1 MNSWRAAAAAALMVV
16 GVTFGNGI
24 EAGQRAMR
32 IGVQLPL
39 SGERAAVGRAI
50 KSGVEMAVEAV
61 NREGGVGGV
70 PVEVIYEDDQ
80 DTEQGAREA
89 LKKLVQDHRVVAV
102 VGELFSRYVI
112 ACRDI
117 VEQAGVPY
125 LTGGT
130 SPRTTEQTRWIF
142 RVGASDAVLADLLAR
157 YAVGDLKLNKLAIL
171 HDQTGIH
178 NARAEM
184 VVKVL
189 KERYGIEPVVR
200 AGWKPGDRDFTAQL
214 SQVKADRVQAI
225 LALGETGEGGPFL
238 RQVKARG
245 LHARVIA
252 HRDFGTKQALEEAG
266 SAAEGVVIVT
276 EYIPALQ
283 GPERQAWARAY
294 QERYGT
300 EANVISAQYYDAV
313 LLLAEAAKRAGAN
326 RERVRLGL
334 EQLKGFRGVMA
345 DYTFDAKRN
354 GVHRLY
360 VTEIT
365 AGKPTLVTI
374 LEEGL

>member
-1 MNSWRAAAAAALMVV
+1 MSFWRAAAAAALIVV
-16 GVTFGNGI
+16 GAAFGSGI

-39 SGERAAVGRAI
+39 SGERAAVGRTI

-89 LKKLVQDHRVVAV
+89 LKKLVQDHQVVAV

-117 VEQAGVPY
+117 VEEAGVPY

-142 RVGASDAVLADLLAR
+142 RVGASDAVLANLLAR
-157 YAVGDLKLNKLAIL
+157 YAVADLKLNKLAIL
-171 HDQTGIH
+171 HDRTGIH

-189 KERYGIEPVVR
+189 QERYGIEPLVR
-200 AGWKPGDRDFTAQL
+200 AGWKPGDRDFTPQL
-214 SQVKADRVQAI
+214 LQIKGKPVQAI
-225 LALGETGEGGPFL
+225 LALGETGEAGPFL
-238 RQVKARG
+238 RQVKALG
-245 LHARVIA
+245 LQTQVIA
-252 HRDFGTKQALEEAG
+252 HRDFGTTRALEEAG
-266 SAAEGVVIVT
+266 GAAEGVVIMT

-283 GPERQAWARAY
+283 EPERQAWARAY

-313 LLLAEAAKRAGAN
+313 LLLAEAAKRGGAS
-326 RERVRLGL
+326 REGVRLGL
-334 EQLKGFRGVMA
+334 EKLKGFRGVMA

-360 VTEIT
+360 VAEIT
-365 AGKPTLVTI
+365 AGRPTLVTI
-374 LEEGL
+374 LEESL

>member
-1 MNSWRAAAAAALMVV
+1 MSSWRAAAAAALMVV
-16 GVTFGNGI
+16 GVTVGSGI
-24 EAGQRAMR
+24 EAGPSAMR

-39 SGERAAVGRAI
+39 SGERAAVGRTI
-50 KSGVEMAVEAV
+50 KSGVAMAVEAV
-61 NREGGVGGV
+61 NREGGIGGV

-89 LKKLVQDHRVVAV
+89 VKKLVQDHRVVAV
-102 VGELFSRYVI
+102 IGELFSRYVMASREI
-112 ACRDI
+112 L
-117 VEQAGVPY
+117 EQAGVPY

-142 RVGASDAVLADLLAR
+142 RVGASDALLADLLAR
-157 YAVGDLKLNKLAIL
+157 YAVEDLKLNRLAIL

-189 KERYGIEPVVR
+189 KERYGIEPLVR

-214 SQVKADRVQAI
+214 SQIKGTSVQAI
-225 LALGETGEGGPFL
+225 LALGETGEGGSFL
-238 RQVKARG
+238 RWVKALG
-245 LHARVIA
+245 LQAQVIA
-252 HRDFGTKQALEEAG
+252 HRDFGTKRALDEAG
-266 SAAEGVVIVT
+266 GAAEGVVIMT

-283 GPERQAWARAY
+283 EPVRQAWARAY

-313 LLLAEAAKRAGAN
+313 SLLAEAAKRGGAN
-326 RERVRLGL
+326 REGVKLGL
-334 EQLKGFRGVMA
+334 EQLKAFRGVMA

-354 GVHRLY
+354 GVHRFY
-360 VTEIT
+360 VARITE
-365 AGKPTLVTI
+365 GKPTLVTI
-374 LEEGL
+374 LEESL

>member
-1 MNSWRAAAAAALMVV
+1 MSFWRAAAAAALIVV
-16 GVTFGNGI
+16 GATLGSGI
-24 EAGQRAMR
+24 EAGQRTMR

-39 SGERAAVGRAI
+39 CGERAAVGRTI
-50 KSGVEMAVEAV
+50 KSGVAMAVEAV
-61 NREGGVGGV
+61 NREGGIGGV

-89 LKKLVQDHRVVAV
+89 LKKLVRDHQVVAV

-117 VEQAGVPY
+117 VEEAGVPY

-200 AGWKPGDRDFTAQL
+200 AGWKPGDRDFTPQL
-214 SQVKADRVQAI
+214 SQIKAHPVQAI
-225 LALGETGEGGPFL
+225 LALGETGEAGPFL
-238 RQVKARG
+238 RQVKALG
-245 LHARVIA
+245 LQTQVIA
-252 HRDFGTKQALEEAG
+252 HRDFGTTRALEEAG
-266 SAAEGVVIVT
+266 GAAEGVVIMT

-283 GPERQAWARAY
+283 EPERQAWARAY

-313 LLLAEAAKRAGAN
+313 LLLAEAAKRGGAS
-326 RERVRLGL
+326 REGVRLGL
-334 EQLKGFRGVMA
+334 EKLKGFRGVLA

-360 VTEIT
+360 VAKIT

-374 LEEGL
+374 LEESL

>member
-1 MNSWRAAAAAALMVV
+1 LIAV
-16 GVTFGNGI
+16 GATFGSGI
-24 EAGQRAMR
+24 EAGQKAMK

-39 SGERAAVGRAI
+39 SGDRAAVGRAI

-80 DTEQGAREA
+80 DTEQGARDA
-89 LKKLVQDHRVVAV
+89 LGKLVQDHRVVAV

-157 YAVGDLKLNKLAIL
+157 YAVGDLKLNKLALL

-184 VVKVL
+184 VAKVL
-189 KERYGIEPVVR
+189 KERYGVEPVVR
-200 AGWKPGDRDFTAQL
+200 AGWKPGDRDFTPQL
-214 SQVKADRVQAI
+214 SQLKADPVQAI

-252 HRDFGTKQALEEAG
+252 HRDFGTRQALEEAG
-266 SAAEGVVIVT
+266 GAAEGVVIVT

-294 QERYGT
+294 QERYGI
-300 EANVISAQYYDAV
+300 EGNVISAQYYDAV
-313 LLLAEAAKRAGAN
+313 LLLAEAAKRGGVS
-326 RERVRLGL
+326 REGVRLGL
-334 EQLKGFRGVMA
+334 EQLKAFRGVMA

-354 GVHRLY
+354 GVHRFY
-360 VTEIT
+360 VAEIT

-374 LEEGL
+374 LEESL

>member
-1 MNSWRAAAAAALMVV
+1 MVV
-16 GVTFGNGI
+16 GVTFGSGI
-24 EAGQRAMR
+24 DAGQRAMR

-39 SGERAAVGRAI
+39 SGERAAVGRTI

-102 VGELFSRYVI
+102 VGELFSRYVM
-112 ACRDI
+112 ASREI

-200 AGWKPGDRDFTAQL
+200 AGWKPGDRDFTPQL
-214 SQVKADRVQAI
+214 SQIKAHPVQAI

-238 RQVKARG
+238 RQVKALG

-266 SAAEGVVIVT
+266 GAAEGVVIVT
-276 EYIPALQ
+276 EYISALQ

-294 QERYGT
+294 QERYGI
-300 EANVISAQYYDAV
+300 EGNVISAQYYDAV
-313 LLLAEAAKRAGAN
+313 LLLAEATKRGGAN
-326 RERVRLGL
+326 REGVRLGL

-360 VTEIT
+360 VAEIT

-374 LEEGL
+374 LEESL